1 MIYWQY
7 TLFNLLSR
15 CSQSIPLVLV
25 FFSFFR
31 LRKKILRQNFFFLF
45 SIILI
50 GVTDRIFFVHTHGF
64 ILYFFSFLFLLLIY
78 TGLFFCGQFSF
89 KAVICLILLVYQK
102 PAGSHRRH
110 GCHKIFSRCHST
122 AFRTST
128 YCFTGYRRNPVVS
141 YCVVSYQI

>member
-50 GVTDRIFFVHTHGF
+50 GVTDRILFDRTGGVESGGEE
-64 ILYFFSFLFLLLIY
+64 LYIGKHVRSF
-78 TGLFFCGQFSF
+78 
-89 KAVICLILLVYQK
+89 
-102 PAGSHRRH
+102 
-110 GCHKIFSRCHST
+110 
-122 AFRTST
+122 
-128 YCFTGYRRNPVVS
+128 
-141 YCVVSYQI
+141 

>member
-50 GVTDRIFFVHTHGF
+50 GVTDRIFFDHTHGF

-78 TGLFFCGQFSF
+78 TVFFS
-89 KAVICLILLVYQK
+89 
-102 PAGSHRRH
+102 
-110 GCHKIFSRCHST
+110 
-122 AFRTST
+122 
-128 YCFTGYRRNPVVS
+128 VVS
-141 YCVVSYQI
+141 FLLKRLSV